1 MGCRNQAK
9 TQRGQKCTAHLL
21 AWKVYQ
27 AASCAQWLTNDCMMM
42 EFLCLLTPVLQFLA
56 CGSLTSCLSLAP
68 RFVFHQNSGC
78 QSVWHSRQQHAGAK
92 LAHNSLLWG
101 KHWEMIISVFWE
113 RSYICWQQQWVPW
126 ATFSAAQ
133 TDAASVNP
141 VGAVVHCAAP
151 VLD

>member
-21 AWKVYQ
+21 AWEVYQ

-42 EFLCLLTPVLQFLA
+42 ELFYLLAPVLQFLA

-68 RFVFHQNSGC
+68 GFVFHQNSGC

-92 LAHNSLLWG
+92 LAHSSLLWENIRI
-101 KHWEMIISVFWE
+101 WSSQYFENVLTSVDNNSEFPE
-113 RSYICWQQQWVPW
+113 PSSMLHKLMLQVSIQLGQ
-126 ATFSAAQ
+126 
-133 TDAASVNP
+133 
-141 VGAVVHCAAP
+141 
-151 VLD
+151 